1 MFQIRS
7 NFKMRSK
14 KVKYQPL
21 DLIIGS
27 LIKLVVKK

>member
-14 KVKYQPL
+14 KVKSQPL

-27 LIKLVVKK
+27 D